1 MQKPPSR
8 FAKIFG
14 IGPIGLF
21 VSLLLFALTLL
32 LSRRVRANKS
42 KLTNNPIGPMPK
54 IFANLEGGFCMGF
67 PPQLT

>member
-1 MQKPPSR
+1 VIT
-8 FAKIFG
+8 KITVNRG
-14 IGPIGLF
+14 RLSEILR
-21 VSLLLFALTLL
+21 VSNLL